1 MDFKLQLSNEI
12 LIIILQNLCPQDL
25 VSCSHTCWTWN
36 NAANPLLYE
45 TVSLSTCTMFQKF
58 MESIID
64 PQNHDVSCVGNAIDR
79 HQPLAQLVKT
89 VDILVDYSEYDD
101 LQNYSTML
109 SRLASKTPNVHTA
122 KLFLPILCTVHGSRY
137 SFDWSML
144 ASQWTQLKSLTLRK
158 ALYYAAEEYNLNN
171 INVVL
176 NKLQHLDVAGCEHIL
191 NYMRPSLPSMPYL
204 QSFMANVFDT
214 DDYQA
219 LKEILETCQ
228 DTLHTLIIGF
238 YSIFRPLSINL
249 DDLKVGRKQLK
260 AFGLTTHDDS
270 QLHISNLGENLEHLE
285 WWTIGNGGV
294 YTLDHPIYQAMMKT
308 SNLKTLSVA
317 GNMALDP
324 IPLVLEANKD
334 TLHTFYFDYMN
345 RDNLIEYLQAYK
357 MRLYNVTTLCY
368 EFWSLDLSDVGL
380 LAEIFPNVEFL
391 GLCRDRLQHE
401 RTRHKMMRTKG
412 LQWITMD
419 ALSHFQQLKAI
430 DEITFLELVDQS
442 SSTYPKCNILRP
454 KYTKRLRV

>member
-1 MDFKLQLSNEI
+1 MNHKLELPNEI
-12 LIIILQNLCPQDL
+12 LIIILQNLCRQDL

-36 NAANPLLYE
+36 NAANSLLYE
-45 TVSLSTCTMFQKF
+45 TVSLSSCTVFQKF
-58 MESIID
+58 LKIIID
-64 PQNHDVSCVGNAIDR
+64 PQNSDGNCVGNAIDR
-79 HQPLAQLVKT
+79 HQPLGRLVKT
-89 VDILVDYSEYDD
+89 VEILVDYSEYDD
-101 LQNYSTML
+101 LQSYSTML
-109 SRLASKTPNVHTA
+109 LSLASKTPNIHTS
-122 KLFLPILCTVHGSRY
+122 KLFLPTLCSDHGSRC
-137 SFDWSML
+137 SFDWSTL

-171 INVVL
+171 INAVL
-176 NKLQHLDVAGCEHIL
+176 YKLQHLDVTGCEHIL
-191 NYMRPSLPSMPYL
+191 TYMRPSLPSMPCL

-214 DDYQA
+214 NDYQV
-219 LKEILETCQ
+219 LKAILQTCQ

-238 YSIFRPLSINL
+238 YSIFQPLSINL
-249 DDLKVGRKQLK
+249 DDLTVGCKHLK

-270 QLHISNLGENLEHLE
+270 KLHISDLGENLEHFE
-285 WWTIGNGGV
+285 WWTIGNGDV

-308 SNLKTLSVA
+308 SKLKTMSIA
-317 GNMALDP
+317 GNMALDH

-345 RDNLIEYLQAYK
+345 HDNLIEYLQAYNV
-357 MRLYNVTTLCY
+357 RLYNVTMLCF
-368 EFWSLDLSDVGL
+368 EFWSLDLPDVGF

-419 ALSHFQQLKAI
+419 ALSRFQHLKAI
-430 DEITFLELVDQS
+430 DEITFLELVDQN
-442 SSTYPKCNILRP
+442 STTYQRCNILQP
-454 KYTKRLRV
+454 KYTKQLRV